1 MGTPAGAE
9 RGMGPPRAAAYAPKA
24 LRRALAVA
32 FGGGG
37 TATGV
42 PGARALRAGV
52 EVGGPAGR
60 SPPVNERHSGSR

>member
-42 PGARALRAGV
+42 

-60 SPPVNERHSGSR
+60 SPPVNPEAIEGRHSGSR